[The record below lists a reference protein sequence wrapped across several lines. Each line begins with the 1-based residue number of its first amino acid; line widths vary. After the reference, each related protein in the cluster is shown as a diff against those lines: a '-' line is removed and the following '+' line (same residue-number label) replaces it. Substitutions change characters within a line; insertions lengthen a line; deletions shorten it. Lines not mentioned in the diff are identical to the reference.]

1 MSDKDKTIQQK
12 MTDLQELVSWFQGE
26 DFSLEQAV
34 TKFREAETAAESIEA
49 DLTALKND
57 ITIIKR
63 RFDKEA

>member
-1 MSDKDKTIQQK
+1 MSDKSKTIQQK

-34 TKFREAETAAESIEA
+34 TKFHEAETAAESIEA

-63 RFDKEA
+63 RFDKEV